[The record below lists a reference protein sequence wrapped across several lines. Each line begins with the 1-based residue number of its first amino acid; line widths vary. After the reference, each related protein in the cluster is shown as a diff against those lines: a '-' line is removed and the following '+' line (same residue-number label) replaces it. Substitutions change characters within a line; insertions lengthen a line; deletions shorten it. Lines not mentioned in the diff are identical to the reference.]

1 MEQKMKKF
9 IALSALTLALSSIG
23 ALAAPTTT
31 TWEGQSPIDFNSG
44 NVISAPNNAVIQ
56 YHYTTEPI
64 TLKNTADETIGRE
77 WGSLKATPVTLGNSY
92 VTINGEK
99 YLLAQFHFH
108 TESEHTVNGA
118 HTPMEIHLV
127 HLKVHDNGQ
136 PYCVGEPGS
145 LLVIGAFI
153 KEGAKHSELDKI
165 FALPNLATLADGAT
179 YPNPI
184 SSINIKKLLPSSG
197 ASYRYHGSLTA
208 PTAVSCAGS
217 DYANANY
224 NSSVADQLIDHNL
237 GHDGSFPEAVSW
249 VVLSSPITMSHAQIA
264 VFEEL
269 FKANVNTPAEA
280 NSRPTQNVTHNTEE
294 PILRNTDRKVLFI
307 KN

>member
-1 MEQKMKKF
+1 M
-9 IALSALTLALSSIG
+9 
-23 ALAAPTTT
+23 
-31 TWEGQSPIDFNSG
+31 
-44 NVISAPNNAVIQ
+44 IQ
-56 YHYTTEPI
+56 YHYGTEAI
-64 TLKNTADETIGRE
+64 TLKNTADALVGRE
-77 WGSLKATPVTLGNSY
+77 WGSLKATPVTIGNSY

-136 PYCVGEPGS
+136 PYCIGEPGS

-153 KEGAKHSELDKI
+153 NEGAKNNELDKI
-165 FALPNLATLADGAT
+165 FGLPGLATLADGAT
-179 YPNPI
+179 YANPI

-197 ASYRYHGSLTA
+197 NSYRYHGSLTA
-208 PTAVSCAGS
+208 PTAVSCGTS
-217 DYANANY
+217 DYTNTNY
-224 NSSVADQLIDHNL
+224 NSAVADQLTDHSL
-237 GHDGSFPEAVSW
+237 GNDGSFPEAVSW

-269 FKANVNTPAEA
+269 FKAGVNTPPEA
-280 NSRPTQNVTHNTEE
+280 NSRPTQNLDHAD
-294 PILRNTDRKVLFI
+294 LALARNKDRKVLFI